1 MGEQRRILK
10 GNPVS
15 AGIALAEAYV
25 YEPLV
30 ITVTEGCFEAG
41 KETEYM
47 NAFCVALTKTK
58 AELQQLFEQLSA
70 EDEDKAK
77 IFMAHGELLED
88 EEILDEIR
96 MAIEDDRMYPDAA
109 IEKVFTEFAAI
120 LAGVAD
126 PLIAGRAADLMDVKG
141 RLLRVY
147 QGKEEK
153 NLSCLGK
160 DVIVIVHD
168 LLPSDTATLDR
179 SHVKGIVAEIGGSNS
194 HSAILARSYQ
204 IPAILGVTNAMS
216 EIRDGITIAMDAL
229 TGELILAPTAEE
241 VIENHKKQEIFLQ
254 KRKEE
259 ELFLDRPCEM
269 QDGTPIQIGINV
281 GSTDFDVAK
290 TSFDFVGLFRTE
302 FLYMESAALPTEEE
316 QFVAYKKVLENAK
329 GNPVTLRTLDIGGD
343 KTLPYMELPKED
355 NPFLGKRALRLCFT
369 EPDIFMTQLRAALR
383 ASAYGQLQIMFPMV
397 GSMEDIYHAK
407 DYIRQAKEEL
417 DAAGISYDKDIKIGI
432 MIEIPSIGLIADMV
446 AEEVDFASIG
456 SNDLTQYLS
465 ATDRM
470 NPEITSYYQN
480 YSPAMVRFLGMI
492 FDAFERAGKPISVCG
507 EMAGNPASAV
517 LLAGLGA
524 KKLSMSSANI
534 AGVKAALSK
543 FGLADAKE
551 LAERCKQVRTE
562 KDVRKIMDI

>member
-1 MGEQRRILK
+1 MEERRVLA

-15 AGIALAEAYV
+15 KGVAKAEAYH
-25 YEPLV
+25 YEPL
-30 ITVTEGCFEAG
+30 ILNMEAGYFKAG
-41 KETEYM
+41 KETEYWK
-47 NAFCVALTKTK
+47 AFKK
-58 AELQQLFEQLSA
+58 AQAGTVQELQQLQEQVCTSDEKAAKIFASYIAIL
-70 EDEDKAK
+70 EDED
-77 IFMAHGELLED
+77 LLY
-88 EEILDEIR
+88 EIR
-96 MAIEDDRMYPDAA
+96 NAILNDRMYPEIA
-109 IEKVFTEFAAI
+109 IEACFGEVITTLENAKDEMIAER
-120 LAGVAD
+120 VAD
-126 PLIAGRAADLMDVKG
+126 VYDVKN
-141 RLLRVY
+141 RLLRIY
-147 QGKEEK
+147 
-153 NLSCLGK
+153 LGK
-160 DVIVIVHD
+160 KERGLTHLDRDIIVVAWD
-168 LLPSDTATLDR
+168 MLPSDVALMDR
-179 SHVKGIVAEIGGSNS
+179 THVKGIIIEKDASNS
-194 HSAILARSYQ
+194 HAVLLAKGYE
-204 IPAILGVTNAMS
+204 IPMITGVSHAMS

-241 VIENHKKQEIFLQ
+241 VTENHKKQEVFLQ

-259 ELFLDRPCEM
+259 EQFLDRPCEM

-355 NPFLGKRALRLCFT
+355 NPFLGKRALRLCFA

-383 ASAYGQLQIMFPMV
+383 ASAYGPLQIMFPMV